1 MTDGDVP
8 DGDESDATADEPAP
22 ERSNGP
28 DDETDHSAATTD
40 ENGDERRA
48 ETDSAETFDDDGS
61 SESSTVD
68 PRDDGDGP
76 GDGSD
81 TSGDGSEDAD
91 QETGDQDRADGSEA
105 GDEDSADWNEAA
117 AQAAADAGPEDGDES
132 TDESGEVSSG
142 RDEADADEG
151 TTDEADTGDSDVSD
165 DEDGED
171 DVTEPSEELAKELI
185 DEDSVTDMETM
196 EPDPVDGTITSE
208 DEFRTVEWD
217 PEDEDENLDPAAHG
231 DAGLPSEA
239 GAGADSDDPADT
251 DDTDGRPHGPR
262 EGQRGGQE
270 AGQPP
275 SRRRDPAEL
284 AGDDDGPTA
293 AGVADGDAYRGDT
306 PADEID
312 PDHAPDDQEMPLAVH
327 VEEMVKRLGVIIVLM
342 AGVSA
347 VVFPFGEQ
355 IINTIWY
362 AFLPGSF
369 ELCPT
374 TSAVPWQP
382 ATIVTGVMGD
392 VGAGP
397 GVAMADA
404 ATIKPACPRVY
415 APLAVIF
422 ARLKVSTLA
431 GFVIALPAFVYE
443 TYLFMRPG
451 LFPRERRY
459 YLAAVPTSL
468 VLAAVGVAFAYL
480 LVLPAIFTY
489 FLYYSEG
496 AVDIA
501 FGLTQ
506 TFDLMVLM
514 MGFFAAIFQIPLFM
528 MLAIMMGVTSRQ
540 WLADRR
546 LLFWAAFA
554 GIAFI
559 FNPDPTGMAPFIV
572 AATMIVLFEGTLLL
586 LSWTGSEGLLP
597 SPRAVAA
604 RRPYAWVL
612 AGLTGYLASSAT
624 LPDGYYEALPALVR
638 GFIESNDLLGV
649 TPLVVGGAI
658 IAGYELAMFLLRRYL
673 PIGKWRRRLFTGRVS
688 LFRLRSPVWLL
699 SLVIGYLTSPNPFLL
714 DRAADVALEPTTAAA
729 LTVGLIVVF
738 EVLLAVWRYLRPDEA
753 ERLPIE
759 Q

>member
-8 DGDESDATADEPAP
+8 DGDDDDATADEPAP

-28 DDETDHSAATTD
+28 DDQSDHSAASTET
-40 ENGDERRA
+40 NGDDRCEEAATADADDDSPDPSTAAAGDKAAGVGGQEGDDRA
-48 ETDSAETFDDDGS
+48 EADPSTEDDDGPAT
-61 SESSTVD
+61 ES
-68 PRDDGDGP
+68 GHE
-76 GDGSD
+76 
-81 TSGDGSEDAD
+81 SGDGNGDA
-91 QETGDQDRADGSEA
+91 
-105 GDEDSADWNEAA
+105 
-117 AQAAADAGPEDGDES
+117 
-132 TDESGEVSSG
+132 
-142 RDEADADEG
+142 
-151 TTDEADTGDSDVSD
+151 SD
-165 DEDGED
+165 DDGI
-171 DVTEPSEELAKELI
+171 EPSEELARELI

-196 EPDPVDGTITSE
+196 EPDPVDGKITSE
-208 DEFRTVEWD
+208 DEFSTVEWE
-217 PEDEDENLDPAAHG
+217 PEDDEDPDPAAHG
-231 DAGLPSEA
+231 DAGVPTEGGDGDDSADESE
-239 GAGADSDDPADT
+239 GVP
-251 DDTDGRPHGPR
+251 DGPQ
-262 EGQRGGQE
+262 EQRGDRA

-275 SRRRDPAEL
+275 SPRQDHAERV
-284 AGDDDGPTA
+284 DDDGHPA
-293 AGVADGDAYRGDT
+293 AGDTPEGDAYRGGE
-306 PADEID
+306 PAGDVA
-312 PDHAPDDQEMPLAVH
+312 PDHAPDDEEMPLAVH
-327 VEEMVKRLGVIIVLM
+327 VEEMVKRLGFVIVLM

-374 TSAVPWQP
+374 TSAVPRQP

-415 APLAVIF
+415 TPLATIF

-431 GFVIALPAFVYE
+431 GFVIALPAFVYQ

-496 AVDIA
+496 AADIA

-514 MGFFAAIFQIPLFM
+514 MGFFAAIFQIPLFI

-554 GIAFI
+554 GVAFI

-597 SPRAVAA
+597 APDAVAA
-604 RRPYAWVL
+604 RRPYAWVV
-612 AGLTGYLASSAT
+612 AGLTGYLASSAP
-624 LPDGYYEALPALVR
+624 LPEGYYDVLPALVR

-658 IAGYELAMFLLRRYL
+658 IAGYEIAMVLLRRYL
-673 PIGKWRRRLFTGRVS
+673 PIGKWRRKLFTGRVS

-699 SLVIGYLTSPNPFLL
+699 SLVVGYLTSPNPFLL
-714 DRAADVALEPTTAAA
+714 DRAAEVALAPIEATG
-729 LTVGLIVVF
+729 LTVGLIVAF
-738 EVLLAVWRYLRPDEA
+738 EALLVLWRYLRPEKG
-753 ERLPIE
+753 ERLPLE